1 MTDIRL
7 GIVGVGKIAR
17 DQHIPSI
24 AQTDGISIVAS
35 ASRHASSKA
44 SRSFRSLAEM
54 LAADVDLDA
63 VSLCTPPQVR
73 HADAL
78 TRCRPAS
85 TSFWRSRP
93 ARRFPRSIALID
105 AARSAGVSLFATW
118 HSRFAPAVEP
128 ARAWA
133 ADAAIESVH
142 VEWKEDVRHWHPG
155 QDWIW
160 EPGGLGV
167 FDPGINALS
176 IVTAIL
182 PRRCSWSARP
192 SPSGQ
197 PRAADRGRPRLS
209 RQRGRA
215 GDRRVRLAPDRVRR
229 PGTSRSSTDKGRL
242 ALSRRQRALDRR
254 HGRFRRARC
263 GICRHLSPIRRP
275 RRLRPIAMST
285 FAAAPCRRR
294 LPAGPPRDRRPFDFN
309 EPDSVPSPIRQE
321 AETDAQKE
329 RKRRQPA
336 ALARLV
342 RQSGQSRT

>member
-24 AQTDGISIVAS
+24 AKTDGISIVAS
-35 ASRHASSKA
+35 ASRHAFVEGLPQ
-44 SRSFRSLAEM
+44 FRSLAEM
-54 LAADVDLDA
+54 LAADVEIDA

-78 TRCRPAS
+78 LALKAGKHVLLEKPPGATVSEIDP
-85 TSFWRSRP
+85 
-93 ARRFPRSIALID
+93 LID

-182 PRRCSWSARP
+182 PRKMFLERSTLSFPANRA
-192 SPSGQ
+192 Q
-197 PRAADRGRPRLS
+197 PIAASLAFRDSEGIPVTAEFDW
-209 RQRGRA
+209 RQTGPQTW
-215 GDRRVRLAPDRVRR
+215 DVTILA
-229 PGTSRSSTDKGRL
+229 DKGRL
-242 ALSRRQRALDRR
+242 TLSKGGSVLSIDGTVVSEEPDAEYAGIYRRFVDLVGS
-254 HGRFRRARC
+254 GRSDVD
-263 GICRHLSPIRRP
+263 LSPLAHVADAFLLGRRE
-275 RRLRPIAMST
+275 IVE
-285 FAAAPCRRR
+285 
-294 LPAGPPRDRRPFDFN
+294 PF
-309 EPDSVPSPIRQE
+309 
-321 AETDAQKE
+321 
-329 RKRRQPA
+329 
-336 ALARLV
+336 L
-342 RQSGQSRT
+342 